1 MYWFILL
8 FPLMIYPWG
17 PLTYYTFPKV
27 FYLDVFVLCT
37 WLYII
42 LKKKYWTTGLPKSSL
57 KVEYIVLVFMCLV
70 GISTLFSVNRVTSFY
85 GTDTR
90 FEGLVSFFSYCSVFL
105 FSYRLMDGKK
115 LDNVIPGMVIISVF
129 VSIYG
134 ILQHYLLD
142 FFPRNALTFN
152 TTRSFGFFDN
162 ANFFGAYLVLM
173 MMLAITL
180 YVKTKESKLVTMCYF
195 FASCIAFV
203 ALIFSQTRSG
213 WIGVFCGIVFL
224 TIFVIAK
231 RKYLW
236 KKWTALLLTLG
247 LLFVGIDALEGGS
260 ITSRLTS
267 LFSDSYKIA
276 SNQSTGKE
284 GSSRFFIWKETLPLV
299 KEYFWVG
306 SGPDTLEYVFPA
318 SEDEKK
324 KYLGSPYILVD
335 KAHNEYLQIAV
346 TLGLPALLTYLLLLF
361 VVIRKAFQAVKY
373 AEGREKLILYGLIS
387 TIIGYLVQAFFN
399 ISTVPV
405 APLFWAILGIT
416 LARSSNELKKS
427 LQQNPTEEI
436 IENNNQIA

>member
-17 PLTYYTFPKV
+17 PLIYYTFPKV

-42 LKKKYWTTGLPKSSL
+42 LKKKYWNTGLPKSSL

-70 GISTLFSVNRVTSFY
+70 GISTALSVNKVTSFY

-90 FEGLVSFFSYCSVFL
+90 FEGLVTFFSYCSVFL
-105 FSYRLMDGKK
+105 FSYRLMDRKK
-115 LDNVIPGMVIISVF
+115 LDKVVSGMVIVSVL

-142 FFPRNALTFN
+142 FFPRNANPFDP
-152 TTRSFGFFDN
+152 TRSYGFFDN
-162 ANFFGAYLVLM
+162 PNFFGAYLVLM
-173 MMLAITL
+173 IMLAITL
-180 YVKTKESKLVTMCYF
+180 YLITNDSKFVTIGYF
-195 FASCIAFV
+195 LASCIAFI

-247 LLFVGIDALEGGS
+247 LLFVVIDAMEGGVV
-260 ITSRLTS
+260 TNRLTS
-267 LFSDSYKIA
+267 LLSDSYNIA
-276 SNQSTGKE
+276 TNQSTGYE
-284 GSSRFFIWKETLPLV
+284 GSMRFFIWNKTLPLV

-306 SGPDTLEYVFPA
+306 SGPDTFEYIFPA
-318 SEDEKK
+318 SEDELT
-324 KYLGSPYILVD
+324 KYFGTPDILVD
-335 KAHNEYLQIAV
+335 KAHNEYLQTAV
-346 TLGLPALLTYLLLLF
+346 TLGIPALFTYFLLLSI
-361 VVIRKAFQAVKY
+361 VIRKAFQAVRH
-373 AEGREKLILYGLIS
+373 AEGQEKLILYGLIS
-387 TIIGYLVQAFFN
+387 TIFGYLVQAFFN

-416 LARSSNELKKS
+416 LARSSNVLKNIHS
-427 LQQNPTEEI
+427 QNPTGEVKVC
-436 IENNNQIA
+436 NNQIA